1 MCKVFKLI
9 VDESAE
15 PVILEEDEVLEDILI
30 RLESISHRIDDIQ
43 YSLIK
48 NNDEASSLDL
58 DISEID
64 FQSIK
69 KYGVNLTPYYV
80 IIKIWET
87 PSYFKLPNIVNVQSK
102 HKKGRQHFC
111 YLLGHS
117 VLTQSRGY
125 FNLTYLKVYGVP
137 TGTTTNPFTF
147 LAFNAAEPFSNTGI

>member
-80 IIKIWET
+80 IIKIQET
-87 PSYFKLPNIVNVQSK
+87 PSYFKLPNKLFSSFTDATK
-102 HKKGRQHFC
+102 YF
-111 YLLGHS
+111 HS
-117 VLTQSRGY
+117 VFYAVSDSLSTWS
-125 FNLTYLKVYGVP
+125 K
-137 TGTTTNPFTF
+137 
-147 LAFNAAEPFSNTGI
+147 